1 MKKNSKIAIVAGG
14 TGGHVFPAISLLEE
28 LVNQKK
34 EVLFFSDTRVQKII
48 QKNKFLFKKRKVFF
62 NTLDIS
68 RNFFD
73 FFNHIYN
80 FFKILK
86 ILKKQKPEVVIG
98 FGGYTSVLFLL
109 ASKLLL
115 KKIILHEQNI
125 IIGLANK
132 LFLPFSKKIIYG
144 WGDEK
149 INEKNK
155 KTFFVRNPV
164 RKKILN
170 LRKKVKFITHKKRII
185 ILIVGGSQ
193 GATILDNIIPESLH
207 LLPNQ
212 IKKNIEVYHQCSK
225 NNFNSVKKNYLKNKI
240 KCTCKT
246 FFNNLP
252 DIMFKSQFVISR
264 SGASTLS
271 EISALG
277 KPSILIPYKFAKN
290 NHQEKNAKWL
300 IDKGA
305 GTMLLENE
313 LTVENLKNE
322 IMTFIIN
329 KKKLKKMSKNSFS
342 LGDSMSL
349 IKLSKLI
356 Y

>member
-73 FFNHIYN
+73 FYNHIYN

-144 WGDEK
+144 WGDEN

-170 LRKKVKFITHKKRII
+170 LRKKVSFKLEKKII
-185 ILIVGGSQ
+185 NILIVGGSQ
-193 GATILDNIIPESLH
+193 GAVVFDEIIPKSIQ
-207 LLPNQ
+207 LLSNN
-212 IKKNIEVYHQCSK
+212 IKKKIFIYHQCSK
-225 NNFNSVKKNYLKNKI
+225 LNIRKVKKVYKKNKI
-240 KCTCKT
+240 KCICAP
-246 FFNNLP
+246 FFVDLP
-252 DIMFKSQFVISR
+252 ELMFKSQFVISR
-264 SGASTLS
+264 SGSSTLS
-271 EISALG
+271 EISSLG
-277 KPSILIPYKFAKN
+277 KPAILIPYKFAKN
-290 NHQEKNAKWL
+290 NHQEKNAEWL
-300 IDKGA
+300 VKKG
-305 GTMLLENE
+305 GGKIILEKE
-313 LTVENLKNE
+313 LTEKKLKE
-322 IMTFIIN
+322 CMELFIKN
-329 KKKLKKMSKNSFS
+329 KKKLKEMAKKSFS
-342 LGDSMSL
+342 IGDDKSL
-349 IKLSKLI
+349 IKLVKILS
-356 Y
+356 

>member
-1 MKKNSKIAIVAGG
+1 MKKNSKIAIIAGG
-14 TGGHVFPAISLLEE
+14 TGGHIFPAISLLEQLIIE
-28 LVNQKK
+28 KK
-34 EVLFFSDTRVQKII
+34 EIIFFSDTRVSNII
-48 QKNKFLFKKRKVFF
+48 NKNKSLFKKKNVTFYSLR
-62 NTLDIS
+62 IS
-68 RNFFD
+68 KNFKD
-73 FFNHIYN
+73 FFSFFKN
-80 FFKILK
+80 FFKIFIFIKKNNPK
-86 ILKKQKPEVVIG
+86 IIIG
-98 FGGYTSVLFLL
+98 FGGYTSIPFLL
-109 ASKLLL
+109 ISKILF
-115 KKIILHEQNI
+115 KPIILHEQNI
-125 IIGLANK
+125 IIGLTNK
-132 LFLPFSKKIIYG
+132 IFSPFSKKIIFG
-144 WGDEK
+144 WGNKKKNK
-149 INEKNK
+149 INK
-155 KTFFVRNPV
+155 KFFYIRNPV

-225 NNFNSVKKNYLKNKI
+225 NNFNSVKNNYLKNKI
-240 KCTCKT
+240 KCTCKI

-271 EISALG
+271 EITALG

-305 GTMLLENE
+305 GTMLLEDE
-313 LTVENLKNE
+313 LTVKNLKNE
-322 IMTFIIN
+322 IIKFIKN

-342 LGDSMSL
+342 LGDGMSL
-349 IKLSKLI
+349 LILSKLI

>member
-1 MKKNSKIAIVAGG
+1 MKKNSKIAIIAGG
-14 TGGHVFPAISLLEE
+14 TGGHIFPAISLLEQLIIE
-28 LVNQKK
+28 KK
-34 EVLFFSDTRVQKII
+34 EIIFFSDTRVSNII
-48 QKNKFLFKKRKVFF
+48 NKNKSLFKKKNVTFYSLR
-62 NTLDIS
+62 IS
-68 RNFFD
+68 KNFKD
-73 FFNHIYN
+73 FFSFFKN
-80 FFKILK
+80 FFKIFIFIKKNDPK
-86 ILKKQKPEVVIG
+86 IIVG
-98 FGGYTSVLFLL
+98 FGGYTSIPFLL
-109 ASKLLL
+109 ISKILF
-115 KKIILHEQNI
+115 KPIILHEQNI
-125 IIGLANK
+125 IIGLTNK
-132 LFLPFSKKIIYG
+132 IFSPFSKKIIFG
-144 WGDEK
+144 WGEKKKNK
-149 INEKNK
+149 INKN
-155 KTFFVRNPV
+155 FFYIRNPV

-170 LRKKVKFITHKKRII
+170 LRKKVKFITHKKKTI

-193 GATILDNIIPESLH
+193 GAAILDNIIPASLN

>member
-14 TGGHVFPAISLLEE
+14 TGGHIFPAISLLEQLIIE
-28 LVNQKK
+28 KK
-34 EVLFFSDTRVQKII
+34 EIIFFSDTRVSNII
-48 QKNKFLFKKRKVFF
+48 NKNKSLFKKKNVTFYSLR
-62 NTLDIS
+62 IS
-68 RNFFD
+68 KNFKD
-73 FFNHIYN
+73 FFSFFKN
-80 FFKILK
+80 FFKIFIFIKKNDPK
-86 ILKKQKPEVVIG
+86 IIVG
-98 FGGYTSVLFLL
+98 FGGYTSIPFLL
-109 ASKLLL
+109 ISKILF
-115 KKIILHEQNI
+115 KPIILHEQNI
-125 IIGLANK
+125 IIGLTNK
-132 LFLPFSKKIIYG
+132 IFSPFSKKIIFG
-144 WGDEK
+144 WGNKKKNK
-149 INEKNK
+149 INK
-155 KTFFVRNPV
+155 KFFYIRNPV

-170 LRKKVKFITHKKRII
+170 LRKKVKFITHKKKII

-193 GATILDNIIPESLH
+193 GANILDNIIPESLH

-252 DIMFKSQFVISR
+252 DIMFKSQFIISR

>member
-14 TGGHVFPAISLLEE
+14 TGGHIFPAISLLEQLIIE
-28 LVNQKK
+28 KK
-34 EVLFFSDTRVQKII
+34 EIIFFSDTRVRNII
-48 QKNKFLFKKRKVFF
+48 NKNKSLFRKKNVTFYSLR
-62 NTLDIS
+62 IS
-68 RNFFD
+68 KNFKD
-73 FFNHIYN
+73 FFSFFKN
-80 FFKILK
+80 FFKIFIFIKKNDPK
-86 ILKKQKPEVVIG
+86 IIVG
-98 FGGYTSVLFLL
+98 FGGYTSIPFLL
-109 ASKLLL
+109 ISKILF
-115 KKIILHEQNI
+115 KPIILHEQNI
-125 IIGLANK
+125 IIGLTNK
-132 LFLPFSKKIIYG
+132 IFSPFSKKIILG
-144 WGDEK
+144 WGDKKKNK
-149 INEKNK
+149 INK
-155 KTFFVRNPV
+155 KFFYIRNPV

-170 LRKKVKFITHKKRII
+170 LRKKVKFTTRKKRII

-193 GATILDNIIPESLH
+193 GATILDNIIPKSLH

-225 NNFNSVKKNYLKNKI
+225 NNFDSVKKNYLKNKI
-240 KCTCKT
+240 KCTCKI

-252 DIMFKSQFVISR
+252 DIMFKSQFIISR

-300 IDKGA
+300 IDKGG
-305 GTMLLENE
+305 GTMLLEDE

-322 IMTFIIN
+322 IINFIKN

-342 LGDSMSL
+342 LVDSMSL
-349 IKLSKLI
+349 TKLSKLI

>member
-1 MKKNSKIAIVAGG
+1 MKKNSKIAIIAGG
-14 TGGHVFPAISLLEE
+14 TGGHIFPAISLLEQLIIE
-28 LVNQKK
+28 KK
-34 EVLFFSDTRVQKII
+34 EIIFFSDTRVSNII
-48 QKNKFLFKKRKVFF
+48 NKNKSLFKKKNFTFYSLR
-62 NTLDIS
+62 IS
-68 RNFFD
+68 KNFKD
-73 FFNHIYN
+73 FFSFFKN
-80 FFKILK
+80 FFKIFIFIKKNDPK
-86 ILKKQKPEVVIG
+86 IIVG
-98 FGGYTSVLFLL
+98 FGGYTSIPFLL
-109 ASKLLL
+109 ISKILF
-115 KKIILHEQNI
+115 KPIILHEQNI
-125 IIGLANK
+125 IIGLTNK
-132 LFLPFSKKIIYG
+132 IFSPFSKKIIFG
-144 WGDEK
+144 WGNKKKNK
-149 INEKNK
+149 INK
-155 KTFFVRNPV
+155 KFFYIRNPV

>member
-14 TGGHVFPAISLLEE
+14 TGGHIFPAISLLEQLIIE
-28 LVNQKK
+28 KK
-34 EVLFFSDTRVQKII
+34 EIIFFSDTRVSNII
-48 QKNKFLFKKRKVFF
+48 NKNKSLFKKKNVTFYSLR
-62 NTLDIS
+62 IS
-68 RNFFD
+68 KNFKD
-73 FFNHIYN
+73 FFSFFKN
-80 FFKILK
+80 FFKIFIFIKKNDPK
-86 ILKKQKPEVVIG
+86 IIVG
-98 FGGYTSVLFLL
+98 FGGYTSIPFLL
-109 ASKLLL
+109 ISKILF
-115 KKIILHEQNI
+115 KPIILHEQNI
-125 IIGLANK
+125 IIGLTNK
-132 LFLPFSKKIIYG
+132 IFSPFSKKIIFG
-144 WGDEK
+144 WGNKKKNK
-149 INEKNK
+149 INK
-155 KTFFVRNPV
+155 KFFYIRNPV

-246 FFNNLP
+246 FYNNLP

>member
-1 MKKNSKIAIVAGG
+1 MKKNSKIAIIAGG
-14 TGGHVFPAISLLEE
+14 TGGHIFPAISLLEQLIIE
-28 LVNQKK
+28 KK
-34 EVLFFSDTRVQKII
+34 EIIFFYDTRVSNII
-48 QKNKFLFKKRKVFF
+48 NKNKSLFKKKNVTFYSLRISKNFKYFF
-62 NTLDIS
+62 S
-68 RNFFD
+68 FFK
-73 FFNHIYN
+73 N
-80 FFKILK
+80 FFKIFIFIKKNDPK
-86 ILKKQKPEVVIG
+86 IIVG
-98 FGGYTSVLFLL
+98 FGGYTSIPFLL
-109 ASKLLL
+109 ISKILF
-115 KKIILHEQNI
+115 KPIILHEQNI
-125 IIGLANK
+125 IIGLTNK
-132 LFLPFSKKIIYG
+132 IFSPFSKKIIFG
-144 WGDEK
+144 WGNKKKNK
-149 INEKNK
+149 INK
-155 KTFFVRNPV
+155 KFFYIRNPV

>member
-1 MKKNSKIAIVAGG
+1 MKKNSKIAIIAGG
-14 TGGHVFPAISLLEE
+14 TGGHIFPAISLLEQLIIE
-28 LVNQKK
+28 KK
-34 EVLFFSDTRVQKII
+34 EIIFFSDTRVKNII
-48 QKNKFLFKKRKVFF
+48 NKNKNLFKKKNFTF
-62 NTLDIS
+62 YSLEIS
-68 RNFFD
+68 RNFKD
-73 FFNHIYN
+73 FFYFFKN
-80 FFKILK
+80 FFKIFIFIKKNDPK
-86 ILKKQKPEVVIG
+86 IIVG
-98 FGGYTSVLFLL
+98 FGGYTSIPFLL
-109 ASKLLL
+109 ISKILF
-115 KKIILHEQNI
+115 KPIILHEQNI
-125 IIGLANK
+125 IIGLTNK
-132 LFLPFSKKIIYG
+132 IFSPFSKKIIFG
-144 WGDEK
+144 WGDKKKNK
-149 INEKNK
+149 INK
-155 KTFFVRNPV
+155 KFFYIRNPV

>member
-1 MKKNSKIAIVAGG
+1 MKKNSKIAIIAGG
-14 TGGHVFPAISLLEE
+14 TGGHIFPAISLLEQLIIE
-28 LVNQKK
+28 KK
-34 EVLFFSDTRVQKII
+34 EIIFFSDTRVRNII
-48 QKNKFLFKKRKVFF
+48 NKNKSLFKKKNVTFYSLR
-62 NTLDIS
+62 IS
-68 RNFFD
+68 KNFKD
-73 FFNHIYN
+73 FFSFFKN
-80 FFKILK
+80 FFKIFIFIKKNDPK
-86 ILKKQKPEVVIG
+86 IIVG
-98 FGGYTSVLFLL
+98 FGGYTSIPFLL
-109 ASKLLL
+109 ISKILF
-115 KKIILHEQNI
+115 KPIILHEQNI
-125 IIGLANK
+125 IIGLTNK
-132 LFLPFSKKIIYG
+132 IFSPFSKKIIFG
-144 WGDEK
+144 WGDKKKNK
-149 INEKNK
+149 INK
-155 KTFFVRNPV
+155 KFFYIRNPV

-193 GATILDNIIPESLH
+193 GANILDNIIPESLH

>member
-1 MKKNSKIAIVAGG
+1 MKKNSKIAIIAGG
-14 TGGHVFPAISLLEE
+14 TGGHIFPAISLLEQLIIE
-28 LVNQKK
+28 KK
-34 EVLFFSDTRVQKII
+34 EIIFFSDTRVSNII
-48 QKNKFLFKKRKVFF
+48 NKNKSLFKKKNVTFYSLR
-62 NTLDIS
+62 IS
-68 RNFFD
+68 KNFKD
-73 FFNHIYN
+73 FFSFFKN
-80 FFKILK
+80 FFKIFIFIKKNDPK
-86 ILKKQKPEVVIG
+86 IIVG
-98 FGGYTSVLFLL
+98 FGGYTSIPFLL
-109 ASKLLL
+109 ISKILF
-115 KKIILHEQNI
+115 KPIILHEQNI
-125 IIGLANK
+125 IIGLTNK
-132 LFLPFSKKIIYG
+132 IFSPFSKKIIFG
-144 WGDEK
+144 WGDKKKNK
-149 INEKNK
+149 INK
-155 KTFFVRNPV
+155 KFFYIRNPV

>member
-1 MKKNSKIAIVAGG
+1 MKKNSKIAIIAGG
-14 TGGHVFPAISLLEE
+14 TGGHIFPAISLLEQLIIE
-28 LVNQKK
+28 KK
-34 EVLFFSDTRVQKII
+34 EIIFFSDTRVRNII
-48 QKNKFLFKKRKVFF
+48 NKNKSLFKKKNVTFYSLR
-62 NTLDIS
+62 IS
-68 RNFFD
+68 KNFKD
-73 FFNHIYN
+73 FFSFFKN
-80 FFKILK
+80 FFKIFIFIKKNDPK
-86 ILKKQKPEVVIG
+86 IIVG
-98 FGGYTSVLFLL
+98 FGGYTSIPFLL
-109 ASKLLL
+109 ISKILF
-115 KKIILHEQNI
+115 KPIILHEQNI
-125 IIGLANK
+125 IIGLTNK
-132 LFLPFSKKIIYG
+132 IFSPFSKKIIFG
-144 WGDEK
+144 WGDKKKNK
-149 INEKNK
+149 INK
-155 KTFFVRNPV
+155 KFFYIRNPV